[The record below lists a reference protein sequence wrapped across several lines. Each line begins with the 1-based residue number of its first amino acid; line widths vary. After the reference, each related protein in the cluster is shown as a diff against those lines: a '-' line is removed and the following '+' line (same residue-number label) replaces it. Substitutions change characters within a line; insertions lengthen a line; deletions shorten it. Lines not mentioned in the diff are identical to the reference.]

1 MNQILLLL
9 NLNLF
14 ALAFFLGDHTARVIS
29 YPYYQHLEEDL
40 LNTDMAIPVYF
51 AHETRRLKTL
61 YEEITSAVNGDS
73 ATSALKG
80 NPIYKFNFPFS
91 YKFQ

>member
-1 MNQILLLL
+1 
-9 NLNLF
+9 
-14 ALAFFLGDHTARVIS
+14 
-29 YPYYQHLEEDL
+29 
-40 LNTDMAIPVYF
+40 MAIPVYF